1 MESKITAKGQMT
13 LPKEA
18 RQYLRVGP
26 GDSVRI
32 FIHPDGHLALLPVIP
47 VTALRGIAKSRLS
60 RPVTLEE
67 MDEAIAAGAIGS
79 LLVVPYLHGSDLCLF
94 SAAAW
99 IVWEERTVLTWR
111 VPIAAGWLVSTPY
124 VNSTGL
130 GLRLN
135 RWTLFEV
142 ALLLALAVAAYWPGR
157 EAARPLASA

>member
-67 MDEAIAAGAIGS
+67 MDEAIAAGAI
-79 LLVVPYLHGSDLCLF
+79 
-94 SAAAW
+94 
-99 IVWEERTVLTWR
+99 
-111 VPIAAGWLVSTPY
+111 
-124 VNSTGL
+124 
-130 GLRLN
+130 
-135 RWTLFEV
+135 
-142 ALLLALAVAAYWPGR
+142 
-157 EAARPLASA
+157 ASAGLTRRGRGK